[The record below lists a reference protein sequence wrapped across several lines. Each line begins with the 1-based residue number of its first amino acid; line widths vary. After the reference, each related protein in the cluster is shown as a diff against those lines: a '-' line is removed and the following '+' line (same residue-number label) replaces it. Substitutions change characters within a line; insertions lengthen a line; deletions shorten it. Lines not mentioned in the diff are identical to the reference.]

1 MRASSTGQNVHYV
14 ICNNKATLLYLANLG
29 CIEMHPWLARIG
41 RLNKPDYLVIDL
53 DPSGNPFDQVITVAR
68 AVYKLIEAAGVCS
81 LIKTSGKT
89 GLHIYVPIRGSYEF
103 TQVRSVAKLICRIL
117 NKRLPK
123 LTSFAHRPGRGK
135 IYLDYG
141 CTASGSFAAPYS
153 LRASPRATVST
164 PLEWRELTKGVWRTL
179 HLAEHIQAD
188 QWQGRRL
195 GNFLTRKTTSLAK
208 LERNL
213 TRILKNRQVLFQSRK
228 PRTR

>member
-1 MRASSTGQNVHYV
+1 MWSATTRRRYSISPISAASS
-14 ICNNKATLLYLANLG
+14 
-29 CIEMHPWLARIG
+29 CIPWLARIG

-68 AVYKLIEAAGVCS
+68 AAHKLIESAGGRS

-141 CTASGSFAAPYS
+141 RNSIGQTIAAPYS

-164 PLEWRELTKGVWRTL
+164 PLEWRELTKSVRPQRYTLRSIFRRINGKGDVWQS
-179 HLAEHIQAD
+179 A
-188 QWQGRRL
+188 
-195 GNFLTRKTTSLAK
+195 TRKTTSLAK